1 MKNINYVINAILAI
15 AVIVLFVLHFRS
27 KKEDKIPANPLS
39 VEANADAL
47 LPIAYINTDSLLM
60 NYNYAKDL
68 NEALLRRQEN
78 SRASLNEKGQQ
89 LEKEAAEFQRK
100 IQNNAFL
107 SRERAEQEQ
116 QRLMKK
122 EQELRELE
130 QRLTNELLVEQQKM
144 NEQLRD
150 SITTFLKEYNKDKKY
165 QIIFS
170 NTMGDN
176 ILIANPIYD
185 ITNQVV
191 QLLNKQ
197 YIKK

>member
-15 AVIVLFVLHFRS
+15 AVIVLFVLHFS
-27 KKEDKIPANPLS
+27 NKKEDKIPTNTLS

-191 QLLNKQ
+191 QLLNKK